1 MTDSGEID
9 LERYRAM
16 VTDALASVDA
26 LMETTAEDQAPVKL
40 DQQSSG
46 RLTRMDAMQRQ
57 AMAAET
63 QRRRKLRRLQLEQA
77 LKRIDDGEF
86 GYCASCGD
94 EIPAGRCDV
103 EPVFH
108 LCVKCA
114 KSGLFSKEASHQVRK
129 FYDDRFQYA
138 LFAIHPAYCRFE
150 RPSSLR

>member
-57 AMAAET
+57 AMASET
-63 QRRRKLRRLQLEQA
+63 QRRRKLRRLQLQQT
-77 LKRIDDGEF
+77 LKRLDEGEF
-86 GYCASCGD
+86 GYCADCGN
-94 EIPAGRCDV
+94 EIPAGRLDV
-103 EPVFH
+103 DPAFH

-114 KSGLFSKEASHQVRK
+114 R
-129 FYDDRFQYA
+129 
-138 LFAIHPAYCRFE
+138 
-150 RPSSLR
+150 